1 MQTDNR
7 ILDDLARVASGAL
20 SGVTGLK
27 REVEARLK
35 DQFAR
40 ILGEMDMVAR
50 EEFEVVRAMA
60 ARARAEQGA
69 LEDRVARLEARIAGL
84 EARLEAADI
93 APTQSPAAPDRG
105 LGEDDESNPTAG

>member
-20 SGVTGLK
+20 SGFTGVK

-40 ILGEMDMVAR
+40 ILSEMDVVAR
-50 EEFEVVRAMA
+50 EDFEVVRAMA
-60 ARARAEQGA
+60 AKARDEQVA
-69 LEDRVARLEARIAGL
+69 LQDRITRLEAHVAAL
-84 EARLEAADI
+84 ETRLAAAERETRPAAAEGRNADI
-93 APTQSPAAPDRG
+93 
-105 LGEDDESNPTAG
+105 ESAESERAVE

>member
-20 SGVTGLK
+20 SGVTGIK

-35 DQFAR
+35 DQFSR
-40 ILGEMDMVAR
+40 ILADMDVVAR

-93 APTQSPAAPDRG
+93 APTQSPAAPDG
-105 LGEDDESNPTAG
+105 DTGEEPAAG